1 MLYNN
6 DNSNN
11 TIDNSNINNNSSSNI
26 NVPESFPGDPEDAS
40 MTLILRGI

>member
-11 TIDNSNINNNSSSNI
+11 TNSNINNNSSSNI